1 MIQRIQSVYLF
12 LAALASGSQFALPY
26 AKGSAPA
33 VPALADGQINPFD
46 NIGLLGLVSLGLA
59 VSVAAIF
66 VFKNRPLQM
75 RIAGGATL
83 VSALLLVLVG
93 LVCKQSFDASSG
105 ALQVY
110 AGLGLPL
117 VSLILNWLAGRAI
130 RKDEQKVRS
139 MDRLR

>member
-12 LAALASGSQFALPY
+12 LAALASGAQFGVPY
-26 AKGSAPA
+26 ATGNAPTL
-33 VPALADGQINPFD
+33 PALADGRIDPSD
-46 NIGLLGLVSLGLA
+46 NVGLLGLVALGIV
-59 VSVAAIF
+59 VSAAAIF
-66 VFKNRPLQM
+66 LYRNRPLQM
-75 RIAGGATL
+75 RVTGGATL
-83 VSALLLVLVG
+83 VSALLLVLAG
-93 LVCKQSFDASSG
+93 FVCKQNFDASSG

-117 VSLILNWLAGRAI
+117 VSMLLSWLAGRAI